1 MLPTTP
7 RHRGSRL
14 RAACRRPAG
23 LAGVTMLHIMWKHAL
38 VHESGRDGLQREC
51 SERVLSWHRLS
62 KLPKVRDFERFRVG
76 EADGSAVVALFVY
89 TFLDTSHNLSSP
101 ADLSFPPDNLRFNMG
116 VCLWGDRGNHEI
128 DDNPCKTR

>member
-1 MLPTTP
+1 M
-7 RHRGSRL
+7 
-14 RAACRRPAG
+14 
-23 LAGVTMLHIMWKHAL
+23 
-38 VHESGRDGLQREC
+38 
-51 SERVLSWHRLS
+51 
-62 KLPKVRDFERFRVG
+62 
-76 EADGSAVVALFVY
+76 VALFVY